1 MSGDPSRRRYF
12 IIKAEKEKKD
22 MEEVVKQMIQ
32 ESLKGHGKGG
42 RDKKSGK

>member
-1 MSGDPSRRRYF
+1 MSGDPSRRRFF
-12 IIKAEKEKKD
+12 IIKAEEKKKE

-32 ESLKGHGKGG
+32 ESMKGNG